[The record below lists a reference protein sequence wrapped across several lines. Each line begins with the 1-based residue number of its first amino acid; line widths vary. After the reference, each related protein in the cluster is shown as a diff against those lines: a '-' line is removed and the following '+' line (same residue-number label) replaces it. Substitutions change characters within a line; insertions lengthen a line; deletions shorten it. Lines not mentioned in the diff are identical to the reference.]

1 MKLFKFALLIPLSKT
16 NVEQGFSKMNL
27 LISPFHSSLGNK
39 NLNHTM
45 AVFGRARKRLRWDSW
60 EINKHIYCYRAS
72 YWFLVY
78 YFLAYASVVMVISLH
93 FFIIK
98 RKSYF
103 VFFIWTLFTT
113 FGMFIFT
120 CYLLILIVYSS
131 YMIFLSSIYHGKWK

>member
-27 LISPFHSSLGNK
+27 LISPLHSSLGNK

-45 AVFGRARKRLRWDSW
+45 AVFGRARKHLRWDSW